1 MDEFYNKH
9 YITVDDQNRIT
20 DGWSD
25 GAHPEKDTEGATCIN
40 DNGGYQFRLVID
52 GELTEE
58 NPALWDMDGIPL
70 YKYED
75 GEVKQRTAEE
85 IGADRAAIEQR
96 QAEEQAKVNAI
107 KARRE
112 AVEEV
117 QAMLVTAQINTLAV
131 NDATALRWKMLYP
144 EWSPDG
150 VEYRAGEKVQRG
162 DKLYRCLSPHASQA
176 WWAPEL
182 AASLWTEINETHAGT
197 VDDPIPY
204 SGNMALEAGK
214 YYSQGGV
221 TYRCTRDTG
230 NPVYNAL
237 AELVG
242 LYVEVA

>member
-1 MDEFYNKH
+1 MSEVEFYNKH
-9 YITVDDQNRIT
+9 YISIDDQTRII

-25 GAHPEKDTEGATCIN
+25 GPHPEKETEGSECIN
-40 DNGGYQFRLVID
+40 ERGGYQFRLFPD
-52 GELTEE
+52 REE
-58 NPALWDMDGIPL
+58 NPTLFDMDGIPL

-75 GEVKQRTAEE
+75 GEVFERTPEE
-85 IGADRAAIEQR
+85 IGADRAVIDQQR
-96 QAEEQAKVNAI
+96 AEEQAKVDAI
-107 KARRE
+107 KVRRE

-117 QAMLVTAQINTLAV
+117 QAMLVTSQINTLAV
-131 NDATALRWKMLYP
+131 DDATALRWKMLYP

-150 VEYRAGEKVQRG
+150 VEYSVGDKVQRQ
-162 DKLYRCLSPHASQA
+162 DVLYRCLSPHASQA
-176 WWAPEL
+176 GWAPEL

-204 SGNMALEAGK
+204 SGNMALENGK

-230 NPVYNAL
+230 NPVYNDL

>member
-1 MDEFYNKH
+1 MDEFNSFNKH
-9 YITVDDQNRIT
+9 YISMDDRNRIT
-20 DGWSD
+20 DGWSN
-25 GAHPEKDTEGATCIN
+25 GPHPEKDTEGAACI
-40 DNGGYQFRLVID
+40 DDKGGYQFRLFPD
-52 GELTEE
+52 GEE
-58 NPALWDMDGIPL
+58 NPSLWTVDGIPL

-75 GEVKQRTAEE
+75 GEVKNRTAEE
-85 IGADRAAIEQR
+85 IGADRAVLDEARARE
-96 QAEEQAKVNAI
+96 QAEAAAV
-107 KARRE
+107 KAQRE

-131 NDATALRWKMLYP
+131 DDATALRWRVLYP

-150 VEYRAGEKVQRG
+150 MEYSVDEKVQRQ

-176 WWAPEL
+176 GWAPEL
-182 AASLWTEINETHAGT
+182 AASLWTEINESHAGT